1 MSATLRLPIS
11 VPRPDESN
19 ALRPTQTVEPALTS
33 SRSRAILAVILT
45 SYFMIVLDN
54 SIVFTG
60 LPRIRAELDFTAA
73 GLSWVHTAY
82 ALTFGGLL
90 LLAARAGDLLG
101 RRRVFLV
108 GLTIFSLSSLAIGL
122 APTGEFMIAARAV
135 QGVGSAIL
143 APTSL
148 ALLTANFAVG
158 PARTKAVAAYGS
170 TAGIGASVGLVAG
183 GLIAELTSWRVGFL
197 VNVPIGILLAIGT
210 IMLIRETDRSRGRF
224 DVFGA
229 ITSTV
234 GMVAL
239 IFGITHTADHG
250 WGDPIALGSLAA
262 GVVVLV
268 GFVFI
273 EMNVSQPILPL
284 SLFRDGVRTGAFGA
298 RFLFSGA
305 MFGFFFFISQY
316 LQSVLGMNPFET
328 GMAFLPMTVVQFA
341 SSLFVPKLIAK
352 YGLGPLLL
360 IGLLIA
366 AGGMGW
372 LGFIGADSTYWVAV
386 APPMILLGLG
396 QGIAFGPLTG
406 AGIHGVPPQNA
417 GAASGLVN
425 VAHQIGGAFG
435 VSIITVITVAAGAE
449 GDMSI
454 EAPRALVTAAIM
466 LGIAVSLIA
475 IAVMPAL
482 RRETRSAR

>member
-1 MSATLRLPIS
+1 MNPTRT
-11 VPRPDESN
+11 DE
-19 ALRPTQTVEPALTS
+19 PTLTS

-60 LPRIRAELDFTAA
+60 LPRIRAELEFTAA

-108 GLTIFSLSSLAIGL
+108 GLTVFSLASLAIGL

-148 ALLTANFAVG
+148 ALLTASFAAG

-210 IMLIRETDRSRGRF
+210 VALIRETERSRGRF

-250 WGDPIALGSLAA
+250 WGDPIALGSLAT

-268 GFVFI
+268 VFVFI
-273 EMNVSQPILPL
+273 ELKVSQPILPL
-284 SLFRDGVRTGAFGA
+284 SLFRDGVRTGAFGT

-316 LQSVLGMNPFET
+316 LQNVLGMNPFET
-328 GMAFLPMTVVQFA
+328 GMAFLPMTVMQFA
-341 SSLFVPKLIAK
+341 SSLFVPTLITK

-360 IGLLIA
+360 TGIVIA
-366 AGGMGW
+366 AIGMGW
-372 LGFIGADSTYWVAV
+372 LGFIGAHSTYWVAV
-386 APPMILLGLG
+386 APPMVLLGLG
-396 QGIAFGPLTG
+396 QGLGFAPLTG
-406 AGIHGVPPQNA
+406 AGIHHVQPGYA
-417 GAASGLVN
+417 GAAAGLVN
-425 VAHQIGGAFG
+425 VAHQIGSAFG
-435 VSIITVITVAAGAE
+435 VSIITVIAVSAGAG

-466 LGIAVSLIA
+466 LGLAVVLIA
-475 IAVMPAL
+475 IAVVPAL
-482 RRETRSAR
+482 RREAVATR